1 MDEGVQI
8 IYTFTN
14 VPRSQGSK
22 FSRRFWGWTDKSKYG
37 RYTYIREGFID
48 GFPYIRLGR
57 SMLIVRKGDSQRVIA
72 FIEQYGG
79 EISVRDVKLSKD
91 DRVRLGM

>member
-8 IYTFTN
+8 IYKLTN

-22 FSRRFWGWTDKSKYG
+22 FSRRFWGWTDKSKYS

-48 GFPYIRLGR
+48 SFPYFRLGR
-57 SMLIVRKGDSQRVIA
+57 STLIVKKGDARRIVE

-79 EISVRDVKLSKD
+79 EIIVRDVNLSEEDK
-91 DRVRLGM
+91 VRLGM